1 MIDWSFIGILDSSV
15 AHSNS
20 HKLVT
25 FVVLAL
31 DNLWELHLGLQ
42 EIVDIILS
50 HRGHEVVGADVLS
63 HLTVVDVLVHGVLG
77 YWDHCLNNVP
87 KDALNQRGSGQG
99 TLVGEAAVV
108 LAQLDELAQVEGAQT
123 QVLYLRSPIL
133 TTVWFPLVLHI
144 HLLNK

>member
-15 AHSNS
+15 AHGNS

-25 FVVLAL
+25 LVVLAL
-31 DNLWELHLGLQ
+31 DNLWELDLGLQ
-42 EIVDIILS
+42 EIVDVILS

-63 HLTVVDVLVHGVLG
+63 HLTVVDVLIHGVLG

-87 KDALNQRGSGQG
+87 KDALNQRGGGQG

-108 LAQLDELAQVEGAQT
+108 LTQLDELA
-123 QVLYLRSPIL
+123 
-133 TTVWFPLVLHI
+133 
-144 HLLNK
+144 